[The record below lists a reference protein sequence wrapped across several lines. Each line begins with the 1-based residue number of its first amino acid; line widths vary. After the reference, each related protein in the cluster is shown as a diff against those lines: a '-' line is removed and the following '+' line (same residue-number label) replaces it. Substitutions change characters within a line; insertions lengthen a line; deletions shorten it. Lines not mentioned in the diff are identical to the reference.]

1 MKQDK
6 KIMNFTKYSISD
18 DSGSFNLVIKNQ
30 FFIINCKTFKEV
42 VAITAD
48 SCQISE
54 LTLPTWVT

>member
-6 KIMNFTKYSISD
+6 KIMNFTKYSTSD

-30 FFIINCKTFKEV
+30 FFIINCKNLKEV

-54 LTLPTWVT
+54 LTLH